1 MDQEAYRDGPETGCP
16 VVIGGKMR
24 FLNYGSVNI
33 DLIFTVDHIVKGGET
48 LQSTSLTKSAGGK
61 GANQSAALA
70 KAGAEVF
77 HAGKI
82 GEDGAF
88 LLELLSSYGVD
99 TSLIHRYEGATG
111 QALIQLDSNK
121 QNAIILYGGGNTAIT
136 IDEIDKALKQF
147 SSGDMLVLQ
156 NEIVHNGHLI
166 REAKKRGMKVCMNLA
181 PYDQSVRNL
190 PLSLL
195 DLLVVNEIE
204 GANLADLPEGSAFS
218 DILEQLVKNYPES
231 EILLTIGK
239 EGCLY
244 GYKDQRISE
253 GIYDTPVVDTTA
265 AGDTFIGYYL
275 ASLSRGLSIGECL
288 RAASKAAGL
297 AVSRPGAMA
306 SIPLANEVFD

>member
-1 MDQEAYRDGPETGCP
+1 
-16 VVIGGKMR
+16 MR

-48 LQSTSLTKSAGGK
+48 LPSTSLTKSAGGK
-61 GANQSAALA
+61 GANQSSALA

-88 LLELLSSYGVD
+88 LLDLLSSYGVD
-99 TSLIHRYEGATG
+99 TSLIRHWDGATG
-111 QALIQLDSNK
+111 QALIQLDSQK

-136 IDEIDKALKQF
+136 KEEIDAALQMF
-147 SSGDMLVLQ
+147 GSGDMLVLQ
-156 NEIVHNGHLI
+156 NEIVHTEYLI
-166 REAKKRGMKVCMNLA
+166 REAKKQGMQVCMNLA
-181 PYDQSVRNL
+181 PYDDKATSL
-190 PLSLL
+190 PLDLL
-195 DLLVVNEIE
+195 DILVVNEIE
-204 GANLADLPEGSAFS
+204 GANLAGLPEGSPFAE
-218 DILEQLVKNYPES
+218 ILEHLIREYNHS

-244 GYKDQRISE
+244 GYKDVRISE

-275 ASLSRGLSIGECL
+275 ASIARGHSVKECL
-288 RAASKAAGL
+288 RYASKAAGI

-306 SIPLANEVFD
+306 SIPLSGEVFDS